1 MKVGGGPDKMAEVIF
16 HQMCVIGAYLGP
28 LQYQPDIISNKFHAN
43 LFSLFFFF
51 FFLQNGITTV
61 A

>member
-51 FFLQNGITTV
+51 FFFNV
-61 A
+61 F